1 METVRPVHLIEQSG
15 FLVADNCE
23 HPTGFGFQGRRLCG
37 AGFQLERHEIG
48 PQAFQLTANRV
59 IGRRHGF
66 GLATGLFVIWAFGLT
81 GTIAGVVFL
90 QAAMPVAVFNFIF
103 AERYG
108 RNPEKVAAV
117 ILLSTLISFA
127 TLPLLVGFALQLASP
142 A

>member
-1 METVRPVHLIEQSG
+1 MLLMLGTALARLHLVDLHQNIVIA
-15 FLVADNCE
+15 LA
-23 HPTGFGFQGRRLCG
+23 RL
-37 AGFQLERHEIG
+37 
-48 PQAFQLTANRV
+48 
-59 IGRRHGF
+59 GF
-66 GLATGLFVIWAFGLT
+66 GLATGLLVIWAFGLT